1 MKSFLKWLAI
11 ILTVI
16 FILIFAAV
24 ITISSLIDN
33 EPIVEDNSY
42 LHISLSG
49 TMAEYE
55 APDPLEEAF
64 GQTHLN
70 MKKVRDILEKAAVD
84 NRINGIILNVNGFS
98 VGFGNL
104 HELHSYIKKYK
115 ESGKKIYAYLETPG
129 IREYYAAA
137 ACDSIFMAP
146 SGTLFLQGF
155 NAEITFYKSFL
166 KMIGVEAEFMQIGR
180 YKNAPDPYIRDNMSP
195 YQIEVL
201 QSILNQYFDDLLNTI
216 ANTRGIAVDK
226 LKKLINKEGAFT
238 AKEALKYHF
247 VDNLR
252 FKNEIISLFKK
263 EDKSLPSRVD
273 APDYARVPASS
284 LDIRNKSRIAVIN
297 CTGVIASG
305 SDTDD
310 PLFGKTAGS
319 STLVKNIRKAAKS
332 KSIKAIIFRIDSPGG
347 SALASDLIWK
357 AVKEAAEKKPVIAS
371 VVDLG
376 ASGGY
381 YITTPVDSFFA
392 ASGSLVGSIGIFAGK
407 FNIRGLYDKL
417 RLKSESVRIGD
428 KATLFS
434 VMDPW
439 TKEERSVIYKI
450 INDFYTD
457 FVQKVADARKL
468 SYEQVDNLGRG
479 HVWTSEQAFENG
491 LIDHIGGFYDA
502 VKAAKKM
509 AGIDADESVRLSYY
523 PQKKSF
529 FGNVLNKVEAMI
541 SVEIDPL
548 KSVTKQFEKIQNKPM
563 ALMPY
568 KIDW

>member
-16 FILIFAAV
+16 FILIFGAV
-24 ITISSLIDN
+24 ITISSLMDT

-42 LHISLSG
+42 LYISLSG
-49 TMAEYE
+49 SLAEYE
-55 APDPLEEAF
+55 APDPVEEML
-64 GQTHLN
+64 GQTRLN

-84 NRINGIILNVNGFS
+84 ERINGIVLNLNNFS
-98 VGFGNL
+98 VGFGKL
-104 HELHSYIKKYK
+104 HELHSYIEKYK
-115 ESGKKIYAYLETPG
+115 ESGKKIYAYMEMPG
-129 IREYYAAA
+129 IRDYYTAM

-166 KMIGVEAEFMQIGR
+166 KMLGVEAEFMQIGK

-195 YQIEVL
+195 YQKEVL
-201 QSILNQYFDDLLNTI
+201 ESILNQYFDDLLSTI
-216 ANTRGIAVDK
+216 SEKRGIAVEK
-226 LKKLINKEGAFT
+226 VKELINREGAFT
-238 AKEALKYHF
+238 AKEAVKYHF

-252 FKNEIISLFKK
+252 FKDEITAMLKK
-263 EDKSLPSRVD
+263 EDKAIPDRVE
-273 APDYARVPASS
+273 AADYARIPASS

-297 CTGVIASG
+297 CTGVITSG

-310 PLFGKTAGS
+310 PFYGKTAGS
-319 STLVKNIRKAAKS
+319 STLVKDLKKAAKS

-417 RLKSESVRIGD
+417 KLRSESVRIGD
-428 KATLFS
+428 NATLFS
-434 VMDPW
+434 IMDPW
-439 TKEERSVIYKI
+439 TKQEKNIIFKI
-450 INDFYTD
+450 INDFYVD
-457 FVQKVADARKL
+457 FVRKVADARGQT
-468 SYEQVDNLGRG
+468 YEQIDNLGQG
-479 HVWTSEQAFENG
+479 HVWTSEQALENG
-491 LIDHIGGFYDA
+491 LVDNVGGFYEA
-502 VKAAKKM
+502 LKAAKEM
-509 AGIDADESVRLSYY
+509 AGIDANESVRLSYY
-523 PQKKSF
+523 PKKKSF
-529 FGNVLNKVEAMI
+529 FGNILNKVEIIA
-541 SVEIDPL
+541 SVKINPVESL
-548 KSVTKQFEKIQNKPM
+548 VKQLEKIQNKPM

-568 KIDW
+568 KIEW

>member
-16 FILIFAAV
+16 FILIFGAV
-24 ITISSLIDN
+24 ITISSLMDT
-33 EPIVEDNSY
+33 EPIVDDNSY

-49 TMAEYE
+49 SLAEYE
-55 APDPLEEAF
+55 APDPVEEML

-84 NRINGIILNVNGFS
+84 ERINGIVLNLNNFS
-98 VGFGNL
+98 VGFGKL
-104 HELHSYIKKYK
+104 HELHSYIEKYK
-115 ESGKKIYAYLETPG
+115 ESGKKIYAYMEMPG
-129 IREYYAAA
+129 IRDYYTAL
-137 ACDSIFMAP
+137 ACDSVFMAP

-166 KMIGVEAEFMQIGR
+166 KMLGVEAEFMQIGK
-180 YKNAPDPYIRDNMSP
+180 YKNAPDPYIRDKMSP
-195 YQIEVL
+195 YQKEVL
-201 QSILNQYFDDLLNTI
+201 ESILNQYFDDLLSTI
-216 ANTRGIAVDK
+216 SEKRGIAVDK
-226 LKKLINKEGAFT
+226 VKELINREGAFT

-247 VDNLR
+247 IDNLH
-252 FKNEIISLFKK
+252 FKDEITIMLKK
-263 EDKSLPSRVD
+263 EDKPLPDRIE
-273 APDYARVPASS
+273 ATDYARIPASS

-310 PLFGKTAGS
+310 PFYGKTAGS
-319 STLVKNIRKAAKS
+319 STLVKNLKKAAKS

-417 RLKSESVRIGD
+417 NLKSESVRIGD
-428 KATLFS
+428 NATLFS
-434 VMDPW
+434 IMDPW
-439 TKEERSVIYKI
+439 TKQEKNIIFKI
-450 INDFYTD
+450 INDFYVD
-457 FVQKVADARKL
+457 FVQKVADARGKT
-468 SYEQVDNLGRG
+468 YEQIDNLGQG
-479 HVWTSEQAFENG
+479 HVWTSEQALENG
-491 LIDHIGGFYDA
+491 LVDNVGGFYEA
-502 VKAAKKM
+502 LKAAKET
-509 AGIDADESVRLSYY
+509 AGIDAEESVRLSYY
-523 PQKKSF
+523 PKKKSF
-529 FGNVLNKVEAMI
+529 FGNVLNKIEMIVSVKINPVE
-541 SVEIDPL
+541 SLV
-548 KSVTKQFEKIQNKPM
+548 KQLEKIQNKPM

-568 KIDW
+568 KIEW

>member
-16 FILIFAAV
+16 FILIFGAV
-24 ITISSLIDN
+24 ITISSLMDT

-42 LHISLSG
+42 LYISLSG
-49 TMAEYE
+49 SLAEYE
-55 APDPLEEAF
+55 APDPVEEML
-64 GQTHLN
+64 GQTRLN

-84 NRINGIILNVNGFS
+84 ERINGIVLNLNNFS
-98 VGFGNL
+98 VGFGKL
-104 HELHSYIKKYK
+104 HELHSYIEKYK
-115 ESGKKIYAYLETPG
+115 ESGKKIYAYMEMPG
-129 IREYYAAA
+129 IRDYYTAM

-166 KMIGVEAEFMQIGR
+166 KMLGVEAEFMQIGK

-195 YQIEVL
+195 YQKEVL
-201 QSILNQYFDDLLNTI
+201 ESILNQYFDDLLSTI
-216 ANTRGIAVDK
+216 SEKRGIAVEK
-226 LKKLINKEGAFT
+226 VKELINREGAFT
-238 AKEALKYHF
+238 AKEAVKYHF

-252 FKNEIISLFKK
+252 FKDEITAILKK
-263 EDKSLPSRVD
+263 EDKAIPDRVE
-273 APDYARVPASS
+273 AADYARIPASS

-297 CTGVIASG
+297 CTGVITSG

-310 PLFGKTAGS
+310 PFYGKTAGS
-319 STLVKNIRKAAKS
+319 STLVKDLKKAAKS

-417 RLKSESVRIGD
+417 KLRSESVRIGD
-428 KATLFS
+428 NATLFS
-434 VMDPW
+434 IMDPW
-439 TKEERSVIYKI
+439 TKQEKNIIFKI
-450 INDFYTD
+450 INDFYVD
-457 FVQKVADARKL
+457 FVQKVADARGQT
-468 SYEQVDNLGRG
+468 YEQIDNLGQG
-479 HVWTSEQAFENG
+479 HVWTSEQALENG
-491 LIDHIGGFYDA
+491 LVDNVGGFYEA
-502 VKAAKKM
+502 LKAAKEM
-509 AGIDADESVRLSYY
+509 AGIDANESVRLSYY
-523 PQKKSF
+523 PKKKSF
-529 FGNVLNKVEAMI
+529 FGNILNKVEIIA
-541 SVEIDPL
+541 SVKINPVESL
-548 KSVTKQFEKIQNKPM
+548 VKQLEKIQNKPM

-568 KIDW
+568 KIEW